1 VPLVKATAQKDE
13 SNSYG
18 DYYVPRG
25 ARILV
30 VDDEPDIVE
39 ATTMLLEL
47 EGFECMSA
55 TSLETLETVLS
66 KNSFVP
72 DVLVSDFHLRRGE
85 TGLQIIDA
93 ARRQYGDGLPAI
105 LVSGDTTNR
114 NMIQGRENI
123 SFLTKPVDVDQLI
136 SIASVLVTTKLAAA

>member
-1 VPLVKATAQKDE
+1 
-13 SNSYG
+13 
-18 DYYVPRG
+18 
-25 ARILV
+25 
-30 VDDEPDIVE
+30 
-39 ATTMLLEL
+39 MLLEL

>member
-1 VPLVKATAQKDE
+1 M
-13 SNSYG
+13 
-18 DYYVPRG
+18 PRG

-66 KNSFVP
+66 KKSFVP

-123 SFLTKPVDVDQLI
+123 TFLTKPVDVDQLI
-136 SIASVLVTTKLAAA
+136 SKGSVLVTTKLAAA

>member
-1 VPLVKATAQKDE
+1 
-13 SNSYG
+13 
-18 DYYVPRG
+18 
-25 ARILV
+25 
-30 VDDEPDIVE
+30 
-39 ATTMLLEL
+39 MLFEL

-55 TSLETLETVLS
+55 TSLGTLETVLS
-66 KNSFVP
+66 KKSFVP

-93 ARRQYGDGLPAI
+93 ARRQYGDGFPAI

-123 SFLTKPVDVDQLI
+123 TFLTKPVDVEQLI
-136 SIASVLVTTKLAAA
+136 SIASELVTTKLAAA